1 MKNQI
6 KIQALLAIV
15 AFGMMFTSCGN
26 IDIVKRRYRPGFHV
40 DVSKKTQQTK
50 PAEEVA
56 VADARKVEK
65 GIAIEAKKV
74 KKVDV
79 KLDEPLTADAESAT
93 PSSKLIKEKKDRAK
107 VDEVLQ
113 GFKNL
118 DFKTWVRDAKNGIRP
133 DKSAVSGDDWMSWVS
148 FGTGLG
154 ALVFGFLALLFGI
167 LFGWSYFVWFALLLA
182 AAAIVFAFLHKKKS
196 PTLASKAKLGLIF
209 GIIGGGLAIIA
220 LMVWLIY
227 IGAAITPIL

>member
-15 AFGMMFTSCGN
+15 AFGMMFASCGN

-118 DFKTWVRDAKNGIRP
+118 DFKSWVRDAKNGIRP